1 MLNYKGDTKII
12 MKNINRANLQFTLQP
27 LPYWYGVL
35 SMLLKVSNN

>member
-1 MLNYKGDTKII
+1 